1 MSYQFNTL
9 QDCLDECT
17 RIDTARANC
26 ITAMNACGLTTP
38 NDASLGM
45 LPHYFGCDSYIG
57 PTLPSKSFATFDD
70 ASTAIA
76 QINTKKNNLKTLIN
90 VFCAPKNIKITN
102 QSMNEYYKFIQNT
115 GTLEFRVQWISNPSS
130 SDYID
135 LGYSLNR
142 DMKLSASISWG
153 DFYHSQDVGDYMN
166 LLFGAEEIVNNE
178 HIVYGLTAKTGNY
191 VTGSPFED
199 GVFRWCSKLE
209 YSSGEFLPWIKQD
222 PENPKHLENDTKY
235 VCEDATGHINAHIS
249 QSGDDI
255 YEIQLAGIF
264 DGWNNDNRLYPNGP
278 YNKYQGT
285 QEQAEALYP
294 VPNTHCTIFNN
305 SGNCPSGSK
314 FYSGQIK
321 NSDGTVI
328 HNLLP
333 YIEWTGCSWLAFVKD
348 TVTNTKYYNLGPNE
362 FTYGP
367 IVTN

>member
-9 QDCLDECT
+9 QDCLDECA

-115 GTLEFRVQWISNPSS
+115 GTIEFRVQWISNPSS

-153 DFYHSQDVGDYMN
+153 DFYHSQDVGEYMN

-209 YSSGEFLPWIKQD
+209 DSSGEYLPWIKQD
-222 PENPKHLENDTKY
+222 PGNPKHLVSDTKY
-235 VCEDATGHINAHIS
+235 VCEDATGYINPKIS
-249 QSGDDI
+249 VDYF
-255 YEIQLAGIF
+255 YEIQLAVIF
-264 DGWNNDNRLYPNGP
+264 NGGKHENRP
-278 YNKYQGT
+278 YTLYQGT
-285 QEQAEALYP
+285 QEEAEALYP

-321 NSDGTVI
+321 NSSGTVI
-328 HNLLP
+328 HNYLP
-333 YIEWTGCSWLAFVKD
+333 YITWRGCSWVPCVKD
-348 TVTNTKYYNLGPNE
+348 TVTNKFYYNSGPN
-362 FTYGP
+362 TLNYGP
-367 IVTN
+367 IITE